1 MQHRRESDRRGSGA
15 ADRLRLV
22 ELAAPTELAPW
33 LDALCQG
40 EEPPAAAYVLRHAIP
55 GPVCARV
62 AENFQRAVAE
72 QGTPRSDGFV
82 TAAQIGVTQFE
93 KNAADY
99 LSQSAAAGP
108 QVERLFAGLNPIER
122 QTLFWGDLLP
132 VELRRRGCELAAA
145 QLAGQRAGVCVARS
159 WLNPGPF
166 VLQPHEDAAQLSL
179 VAAEGFEIAAAGRV
193 FASVACVA
201 SGQGGD
207 LLLWDLV
214 PDDLLREALGLLGT
228 GYPYPSKLLE
238 NIPSVRVPLATGD
251 LVLLDASRI
260 HAVDAVRAGTRITLG
275 RFLGRVAPGRVV
287 WWT

>member
-1 MQHRRESDRRGSGA
+1 MQHRRGSHRRGSGA
-15 ADRLRLV
+15 SDRLRLV
-22 ELAAPTELAPW
+22 ELATLGELAPW

-55 GPVCARV
+55 GSVCARV
-62 AENFQRAVAE
+62 AENFQRAIAE
-72 QGTPRSDGFV
+72 QGSPRCDGFV

-99 LSQSAAAGP
+99 LSQSAAAGA
-108 QVERLFAGLNPIER
+108 QVESILSGLDPVER
-122 QTLFWGDLLP
+122 QTLFGGDLLSG
-132 VELRRRGCELAAA
+132 ELGQRGCELAAA
-145 QLAGQRAGVCVARS
+145 QLAGQRAGLCVARS
-159 WLNPGPF
+159 WQNPGPF

-179 VAAEGFEIAAAGRV
+179 VAAEGFEIAAVKRV

-214 PDDLLREALGLLGT
+214 PDDRLREALGLLGT
-228 GYPYPSKLLE
+228 GYPYPSKLLDD
-238 NIPSVRVPLATGD
+238 IPCLRVPLAAGD
-251 LVLLDASRI
+251 LALLDASRI
-260 HAVDAVRAGTRITLG
+260 HAVDAVPSGTRITLG
-275 RFLGRVAPGRVV
+275 RFFGRVAPGRVV